1 MDTIDGQEINEDDQ
15 EIYCINRSCGSLSRK
30 RIPKYSQSLWK
41 ECLQLLKTNT
51 TLTELS
57 IGHYECRCYD
67 GTKKLNQ
74 QLIDD
79 LLDSLSNNKSIKTL
93 YLDFQGLN
101 GLKKR
106 HPIINVDFISSLLQ
120 NNTTIESLYIGSE
133 DKGEWEKPLFNDIV
147 NSKPSSSKCFIGY
160 APKMP
165 MSSQFSSKAYE

>member
-1 MDTIDGQEINEDDQ
+1 SNSNSNNNNNNDSNNLFEKLDRTSICGL
-15 EIYCINRSCGSLSRK
+15 RSRN
-30 RIPKYSQSLWK
+30 PKYSQSLWK

-57 IGHYECRCYD
+57 IGHYVCRCYD
-67 GTKKLNQ
+67 AKKLNQ

-93 YLDFQGLN
+93 YLDFGCLFYA
-101 GLKKR
+101 R
-106 HPIINVDFISSLLQ
+106 HPIINADFISSLLQ
-120 NNTTIESLYIGSE
+120 NNTTIESLYLHIYSE
-133 DKGEWEKPLFNDIV
+133 DDSFEKDLLNRIV

-160 APKMP
+160 APKMS